1 MNMNPVVGRC
11 LRCGGLVAVPAG
23 WGGGPKP
30 AAPAC
35 ETCSPPGTPPYFD
48 PSLAGPAVRMAGLPI
63 LERAEAL
70 SDRHE
75 RLHNR
80 DGKVEGVDR

>member
-1 MNMNPVVGRC
+1 MVRDEICPESHEEDGTHCDCWWNDTAAC
-11 LRCGGLVAVPAG
+11 CWCGADEPADDG
-23 WGGGPKP
+23 VT
-30 AAPAC
+30 A
-35 ETCSPPGTPPYFD
+35 
-48 PSLAGPAVRMAGLPI
+48 
-63 LERAEAL
+63 RAEAL